1 MANTLVFPD
10 GVRLLD
16 VDKDDLPAELKRAEI
31 ERMRAR
37 VQSANIHSGFVLT
50 ASKDKR
56 FRWYAEANV
65 DAPKIWDVFCE
76 LSMTLFDSTAS
87 LLFGVPDFMGQPP
100 VKLNLGYGTPRQLIK
115 LLSPHKYQLSHD
127 CFIEYGLGK
136 EHQGQ
141 ITEVFVTTE
150 KWFQVWFN
158 DEVPFLSVMK
168 THEIPKARKLHFIDE
183 FLKIRTTL
191 SAEKVLFQK
200 YDQFA
205 GHLQNEINALPQLS

>member
-1 MANTLVFPD
+1 
-10 GVRLLD
+10 LD
-16 VDKDDLPAELKRAEI
+16 LDPNYNSETCL
-31 ERMRAR
+31 
-37 VQSANIHSGFVLT
+37 HSLRKQTFCGL
-50 ASKDKR
+50 
-56 FRWYAEANV
+56 EANSPFDPIRTSHV
-65 DAPKIWDVFCE
+65 HVFAG
-76 LSMTLFDSTAS
+76 LTKS
-87 LLFGVPDFMGQPP
+87 GR
-100 VKLNLGYGTPRQLIK
+100 YGTPRQLIK

-183 FLKIRTTL
+183 FPKIRTTL
-191 SAEKVLFQK
+191 SAEKVQPMPAAKMVAAPGPL
-200 YDQFA
+200 
-205 GHLQNEINALPQLS
+205 GMLSAA